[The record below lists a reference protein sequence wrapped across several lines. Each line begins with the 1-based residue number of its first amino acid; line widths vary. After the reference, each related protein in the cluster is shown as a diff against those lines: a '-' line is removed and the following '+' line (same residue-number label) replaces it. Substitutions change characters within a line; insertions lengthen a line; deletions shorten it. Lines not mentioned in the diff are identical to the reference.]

1 MIFYPSSASQ
11 IKKCIVYR
19 THTIINRGLYTFYP
33 IFHCVLY
40 CRAVSIINLCTI
52 LENSLIFEPRGS
64 KLRAVLNQEGIIMAG
79 VWYFLF
85 LGKVCFT
92 SVVILRH
99 ILLINYTACRRN
111 VPQSHKYGGPP
122 MNLELG
128 ITTTLQGG

>member
-1 MIFYPSSASQ
+1 
-11 IKKCIVYR
+11 
-19 THTIINRGLYTFYP
+19 
-33 IFHCVLY
+33 
-40 CRAVSIINLCTI
+40 
-52 LENSLIFEPRGS
+52 
-64 KLRAVLNQEGIIMAG
+64 MAG

-85 LGKVCFT
+85 LGKVSFT

-128 ITTTLQGG
+128 ITYYNSTGWLRKKSQYC